1 MQSNERIGPYRL
13 IEPLGSGGM
22 GSVWRAW
29 DERLKR
35 TVALKRILATATE
48 DRRLRERLRREAEA
62 GARLNH
68 PSIVHIYD
76 IVETE
81 ASDWI
86 VMELVDGQ
94 TIQALLRDG
103 PLDPQRA

>member
-1 MQSNERIGPYRL
+1 MQPDEKIGPYRL
-13 IEPLGSGGM
+13 IEPLGQGGM

-35 TVALKRILATATE
+35 PVALKRILATAPE
-48 DRRLRERLRREAEA
+48 DHKLRERLRREAEA

-81 ASDWI
+81 PGDWI
-86 VMELVDGQ
+86 VMELVEGRTLQAILKEGQ
-94 TIQALLRDG
+94 L
-103 PLDPQRA
+103 